1 MPTRAACCA
10 QVTASFGPTRVSEL
24 IALRFSAISH
34 AGGASAMR
42 APVGQTGMA
51 DAGNGEMPLPAA
63 TEQMFKLRT
72 LAGLHGGG
80 CYLGSMGA
88 PVFGGS
94 EQCVLVLGPPRS
106 GKTSGV
112 VVPNVLAARSVVV
125 ASTKRDVLDATY
137 RQRRELGHCLL
148 YDPSG
153 ATAAPPGVRV
163 VGWSPLEAASSWPG
177 AVVVAESMVGAARP
191 DHHGESAH
199 WNERAA
205 ALLACLLHA
214 AQLGGVGMDEMV
226 SWVNRREPEAPMA
239 LLGEADVE
247 LAVDVLTGLVVTD
260 HRELSGIWST
270 ASSVLAAYRTAPA
283 LESTTKAPIDFAG
296 LIEGGDT
303 LYVVAS
309 AEHQRHLAPLIAGL
323 VRDLRARTYARR
335 PPGPVTLVLDELANI
350 APLHD
355 LPELVSEG
363 GSHGLL
369 TLACLQDLSQAR
381 ARWGQIADGFLSLF
395 GYKIILGGLADP
407 RTLQAISTLAGERDA
422 PLHSASWRS
431 PLHPTQH
438 SLSSRRSAVLP
449 LDAIAKLAVGTA
461 LLIDRGQ
468 MRKVE
473 LAAMHATRAL
483 EPRIERRVGEIAR
496 TREGL
501 GR

>member
-1 MPTRAACCA
+1 MSP
-10 QVTASFGPTRVSEL
+10 
-24 IALRFSAISH
+24 
-34 AGGASAMR
+34 
-42 APVGQTGMA
+42 
-51 DAGNGEMPLPAA
+51 PAA
-63 TEQMFKLRT
+63 AEQVFKLRA
-72 LAGLHGGG
+72 LAEAHGGG

-94 EQCVLVLGPPRS
+94 EHCVLVLGPPRS

-112 VVPNVLAARSVVV
+112 VVPNVLAARAVVV

-137 RQRRELGHCLL
+137 RQRREIGRCLL

-153 ATAAPPGVRV
+153 TTTAPPGVRV
-163 VGWSPLEAASSWPG
+163 VGWSPLAAAADWAG
-177 AVVVAESMVGAARP
+177 AVVVAESMVGASRP
-191 DHHGESAH
+191 EQHGESAH

-214 AQLGGVGMDEMV
+214 AHLGGVGMDEMV

-247 LAVDVLTGLVVTD
+247 LAVDVLTGLVATD

-283 LESTTKAPIDFAG
+283 LESTTKAPIDFSG
-296 LIEGGDT
+296 LTEGGDT

-309 AEHQRHLAPLIAGL
+309 AEQQRHLAPLIAGL
-323 VRDLRARTYARR
+323 VRDLRAHTYARR
-335 PPGPVTLVLDELANI
+335 PPRPLTLILDELANI

-363 GSHGLL
+363 GSHGLV

-381 ARWGQIADGFLSLF
+381 ARWGAIADGFLSLF
-395 GYKIILGGLADP
+395 GYKIILGGLGDP

-422 PLHSASWRS
+422 ALHSTSWRAM
-431 PLHPTQH
+431 LHPTEH

-449 LDAIAKLAVGTA
+449 QDAIAKLAFGTA

-468 MRKVE
+468 THKVE
-473 LAAMHATRAL
+473 LAPMPSAQTLSLPAGRRIREITRVL
-483 EPRIERRVGEIAR
+483 D
-496 TREGL
+496 GL

>member
-1 MPTRAACCA
+1 MPSNT
-10 QVTASFGPTRVSEL
+10 
-24 IALRFSAISH
+24 
-34 AGGASAMR
+34 
-42 APVGQTGMA
+42 
-51 DAGNGEMPLPAA
+51 A
-63 TEQMFKLRT
+63 TEHVLGLRS
-72 LAGLHGGG
+72 LSDHHGGG
-80 CYLGSMGA
+80 CYLGTAKA

-112 VVPNVLAARSVVV
+112 VVPNVLAARAVVV

-137 RQRRELGHCLL
+137 RHRREVGNCLL

-153 ATAAPPGVRV
+153 ATEAPPGVEV
-163 VGWSPLEAASSWPG
+163 VGWSPLPAAADWAG
-177 AVVVAESMVGAARP
+177 AVVVAESMVGASHP
-191 DHHGESAH
+191 DQHGDAAH

-214 AQLGGVGMDEMV
+214 AHLGKVGMDEMV

-239 LLGEADVE
+239 LLDEADVE
-247 LAVDVLTGLVVTD
+247 LAVDVLTGLVATD

-296 LIEGGDT
+296 LIEGNDT

-309 AEHQRHLAPLIAGL
+309 TEQQRHLAPLIAGL
-323 VRDLRARTYARR
+323 VRDLRAHTYASR
-335 PPGPVTLVLDELANI
+335 PPGPVTLILDELANI

-355 LPELVSEG
+355 LPELVAEG
-363 GSHGLL
+363 GSHGLV

-381 ARWGQIADGFLSLF
+381 ARWGPIADGFLSLF
-395 GYKIILGGLADP
+395 GHKIILGGLGDT
-407 RTLQAISTLAGERDA
+407 RTLQALSILAGERDA

-438 SLSSRRSAVLP
+438 SLSSRRSAALP
-449 LDAIAKLAVGTA
+449 QDAIAKLAFGTA
-461 LLIDRGQ
+461 LLIDRGHP
-468 MRKVE
+468 RKVE
-473 LAAMHATRAL
+473 LPVLHENRPLQRRAA
-483 EPRIERRVGEIAR
+483 RRTGEIAR
-496 TREGL
+496 GWDGLGWEGL